1 MKTKRRI
8 LVICQDYIGKS
19 MAGPAIRSWEFANSL
34 TKEND
39 VTLLCPNKP
48 SISPK
53 KFKIRMNT
61 RKALLQGMR
70 QSDVLISQKITPK
83 IARLAKKHQT
93 RLILDAYDIISIE
106 SLEANRPEK
115 MRDREIINKILLI
128 EQSFSFIYAD
138 GIICASEKQRDYCI
152 GVLSTLNRIVPLHY
166 DKDNSL
172 RKIIDVVP
180 FGLSSTAPVKTKSN
194 ILNKKFGIK
203 ETDFVLLW
211 GGGIWNWFDP
221 LTLIE
226 AVNKTPKSANVR
238 LVFMGIDHPNKYI
251 PRMAMVKKAID
262 KATKLGLINKKVFF
276 NEGWVPYDERKD
288 FLCASDIGV
297 SMHFDHLE
305 TRFSFRTRILDY
317 IWAGLPI
324 ISTKGDSFADL
335 IEKKCLGTV
344 VDYNDSVAISQAIVA
359 LSIAFLTIA
368 ILGIYLFG

>member
-262 KATKLGLINKKVFF
+262 KATIAC
-276 NEGWVPYDERKD
+276 EI
-288 FLCASDIGV
+288 A
-297 SMHFDHLE
+297 
-305 TRFSFRTRILDY
+305 T
-317 IWAGLPI
+317 
-324 ISTKGDSFADL
+324 
-335 IEKKCLGTV
+335 
-344 VDYNDSVAISQAIVA
+344 
-359 LSIAFLTIA
+359 LSL
-368 ILGIYLFG
+368 